1 MNNTEKFLKQLEAQK
16 TDLLNEYHTHECSRD
31 YCNPEHIEHVY
42 LCKYRQIHICLPD
55 TCDLVHDGVCQL
67 SGACYGPSGYSTYD
81 HNDNRTW
88 YENMD
93 HSVPKQNQLFLKTT
107 VEIANHPTTTTH
119 PPVRRHISNKET
131 IKRIERYI
139 ECLLYSPERAKM
151 NAEHAKQQEKKANR
165 AKDIYINRCIAD
177 NVPANIIELMII
189 EQQYSMVDLIIEVL
203 PFNEALI
210 THYTLLVLR
219 MHEIVQQYSEEKI
232 CLESL
237 TLGTLYYMRQGL
249 NCGGVEVIP
258 LDPFLIK
265 HLPEMNDLRRFG
277 FDKKKYTRGEKW
289 ITYTYECATKKK
301 DDLKKLKVK

>member
-1 MNNTEKFLKQLEAQK
+1 MNNTEKYLKQLEAQK
-16 TDLLNEYHTHECSRD
+16 FDLLNEYHTHECSRD
-31 YCNPEHIEHVY
+31 YCNPQNIEHVY

-55 TCDLVHDGVCQL
+55 TCDLINDGVCQL

-93 HSVPKQNQLFLKTT
+93 FSTPQRKQLFLSN
-107 VEIANHPTTTTH
+107 VGPIEPIAPIGPNTI
-119 PPVRRHISNKET
+119 RRNTFNKEA
-131 IKRIERYI
+131 IKKIESYI

-151 NAEHAKQQEKKANR
+151 NAEHVKLQEKKSNR
-165 AKDIYINRCIAD
+165 AKDIYINRCIAK
-177 NVPANIIELMII
+177 NVPANTIELMII
-189 EQQYSMVDLIIEVL
+189 EQQYSMIDVIIEVL
-203 PFNEALI
+203 PFDEAII
-210 THYTLLVLR
+210 TRYTLLIIR
-219 MHEIVQQYSEEKI
+219 MHEIVQQYSDEKI

-258 LDPFLIK
+258 IDSFLIK

-289 ITYTYECATKKK
+289 ITYTYECATKKR
-301 DDLKKLKVK
+301 DDLKKLKVN